1 MVASSQ
7 VLRSARRGC
16 QKGPVAP
23 SAREDAVDCVAA
35 PSDDGFDIGYIT
47 YLLVD
52 YEMHVRYR
60 LAMLRIMREQSC
72 DACASKAAMTAKTPK
87 ARTRAARP
95 GCINCLFSACFALF
109 LPASRAAST
118 GAGMRA
124 FPVCFLELTGRSQA
138 PGCAGGPVSS
148 LLFTGG
154 ERRDA
159 LFQFEPE
166 RVGLIGDLA
175 ATDRIDRRHHA
186 AVAAEH
192 AVGKRHEAAVGRRR
206 RRGAAKLARDRP
218 FVATRVE
225 RAGRD
230 IGARGRAADAGIAMQ
245 HQRPDAVPAVHER
258 DQGGDV

>member
-1 MVASSQ
+1 MRHDAPMVGSSQ

-35 PSDDGFDIGYIT
+35 PSDDGFDLGYIT
-47 YLLVD
+47 HLLVD
-52 YEMHVRYR
+52 YEMNVRYR
-60 LAMLRIMREQSC
+60 FAMLRIMREQSC
-72 DACASKAAMTAKTPK
+72 NGGEDAQ

-118 GAGMRA
+118 GAGMRS
-124 FPVCFLELTGRSQA
+124 FPVCFLELTERSQA
-138 PGCAGGPVSS
+138 PGCAGGPVSF
-148 LLFTGG
+148 LLFTGGG

-175 ATDRIDRRHHA
+175 ASDRIDRRHHA

-192 AVGKRHEAAVGRRR
+192 AVGKRHE
-206 RRGAAKLARDRP
+206 
-218 FVATRVE
+218 
-225 RAGRD
+225 
-230 IGARGRAADAGIAMQ
+230 
-245 HQRPDAVPAVHER
+245 
-258 DQGGDV
+258 